1 MAGCVYVCLFHHFF
15 SSLKCSMAWEVVYG
29 IHLSKFYV
37 DRKVVHSVKLLTA
50 RHEKAH
56 DRWSQVFGHLQENH
70 RSDCIDMHWKLT
82 NSVSKHIK
90 TDPLNGIICLTRCL
104 CSESKPPI
112 NWILL
117 SNRRI
122 INGIKCPIY
131 VDDSIWFCTFKRP

>member
-1 MAGCVYVCLFHHFF
+1 MMLAWRGVPFSSFFF

-70 RSDCIDMHWKLT
+70 RSDCIDMH
-82 NSVSKHIK
+82 
-90 TDPLNGIICLTRCL
+90 
-104 CSESKPPI
+104 
-112 NWILL
+112 
-117 SNRRI
+117 
-122 INGIKCPIY
+122 
-131 VDDSIWFCTFKRP
+131 